1 MGFLLKATM
10 TLLTLTLSLG
20 FEQAE
25 AAITRETDF
34 VTPAE
39 PMTVLRSSVVPCYG
53 RNQAGVGRRTNM
65 SYVEGERCSVPQP
78 AEARRLD
85 RPDHEVD
92 DPGRDFRPRAL

>member
-1 MGFLLKATM
+1 MGSLLKATLA
-10 TLLTLTLSLG
+10 LLALILLMG

-39 PMTVLRSSVVPCYG
+39 PATVLRSSVIPCYG
-53 RNQAGVGRRTNM
+53 RNQSGIGRKTNM
-65 SYVEGERCSVPQP
+65 SRVEGERCSVPQP
-78 AEARRLD
+78 VEARRLD

-92 DPGRDFRPRAL
+92 DPGKEFKHREL